1 MIRSRDIFCF
11 KMECDIIEMTV
22 YRTTCKGQVSVQMHI
37 ICQNS
42 TLSSAI
48 DAVDKAVS
56 LLCLKQEKNRINK
69 RIQSLLHIADD
80 LAPDSVEYQCV
91 YERILE
97 LERMRE
103 LIRRIRKAKCAQI
116 YAQLHMLW
124 VNRVKKASRTTAG
137 LTTDPMSIAMPIPP
151 TFEATLSSFGRGR
164 DLDALAC

>member
-1 MIRSRDIFCF
+1 M
-11 KMECDIIEMTV
+11 
-22 YRTTCKGQVSVQMHI
+22 YI

-48 DAVDKAVS
+48 EAVAKAGS

-69 RIQSLLHIADD
+69 RIQSLLHIAGDIT
-80 LAPDSVEYQCV
+80 PDSMEYQCV

-124 VNRVKKASRTTAG
+124 VNRAKKASRATAG

-151 TFEATLSSFGRGR
+151 MFEATLSSFGRGR

>member
-1 MIRSRDIFCF
+1 M
-11 KMECDIIEMTV
+11 
-22 YRTTCKGQVSVQMHI
+22 YI
-37 ICQNS
+37 ICRK
-42 TLSSAI
+42 SATGSVFE
-48 DAVDKAVS
+48 AVAKAVS
-56 LLCLKQEKNRINK
+56 LLCLKQEMNRINK

-97 LERMRE
+97 LEWMRE
-103 LIRRIRKAKCAQI
+103 RIRRIRRTKCAQI

-124 VNRVKKASRTTAG
+124 VNRVKKASRATAG

>member
-1 MIRSRDIFCF
+1 M
-11 KMECDIIEMTV
+11 
-22 YRTTCKGQVSVQMHI
+22 YI
-37 ICQNS
+37 ICRK
-42 TLSSAI
+42 SATGLVFE
-48 DAVDKAVS
+48 AVARADS

-103 LIRRIRKAKCAQI
+103 LIRRIRRTKCAQI

-124 VNRVKKASRTTAG
+124 VNRAQKASRATAG

>member
-1 MIRSRDIFCF
+1 M
-11 KMECDIIEMTV
+11 
-22 YRTTCKGQVSVQMHI
+22 QMYI
-37 ICQNS
+37 ICRK
-42 TLSSAI
+42 SATGSVFE
-48 DAVDKAVS
+48 AVAKAVS
-56 LLCLKQEKNRINK
+56 LLYLKQEKNRINK

-97 LERMRE
+97 LEWMRE

-124 VNRVKKASRTTAG
+124 VNRAKKAGRATAG

>member
-1 MIRSRDIFCF
+1 M
-11 KMECDIIEMTV
+11 
-22 YRTTCKGQVSVQMHI
+22 QMYI

-42 TLSSAI
+42 TLSAGI
-48 DAVDKAVS
+48 KAVVEAVS
-56 LLCLKQEKNRINK
+56 LLGLKQEKNRINK

-103 LIRRIRKAKCAQI
+103 LIRRIRRAKCAQI

-124 VNRVKKASRTTAG
+124 VNRVKKASRATAG

>member
-1 MIRSRDIFCF
+1 M
-11 KMECDIIEMTV
+11 
-22 YRTTCKGQVSVQMHI
+22 YI

-48 DAVDKAVS
+48 EAVAKVVS

-116 YAQLHMLW
+116 YAQLHM
-124 VNRVKKASRTTAG
+124 
-137 LTTDPMSIAMPIPP
+137 I
-151 TFEATLSSFGRGR
+151 SSY
-164 DLDALAC
+164 

>member
-1 MIRSRDIFCF
+1 MQI
-11 KMECDIIEMTV
+11 
-22 YRTTCKGQVSVQMHI
+22 YI

-42 TLSSAI
+42 TLSAGI
-48 DAVDKAVS
+48 KAVAEAVS
-56 LLCLKQEKNRINK
+56 LLGLKQEKNRINK
-69 RIQSLLHIADD
+69 RIQSLLHIAGDMT
-80 LAPDSVEYQCV
+80 PDSMEYQCV

-124 VNRVKKASRTTAG
+124 VNRVKKASRATAG
-137 LTTDPMSIAMPIPP
+137 LTTDPMSTAMPIPP

-164 DLDALAC
+164 DLEALAC

>member
-1 MIRSRDIFCF
+1 M
-11 KMECDIIEMTV
+11 
-22 YRTTCKGQVSVQMHI
+22 YI

-48 DAVDKAVS
+48 EAVAKVVS

-124 VNRVKKASRTTAG
+124 VNRAQKASRATAG
-137 LTTDPMSIAMPIPP
+137 LTTDSMSIAMPIPP
-151 TFEATLSSFGRGR
+151 MFEATLSSFGRGR
-164 DLDALAC
+164 DLEALAC

>member
-1 MIRSRDIFCF
+1 MQI
-11 KMECDIIEMTV
+11 
-22 YRTTCKGQVSVQMHI
+22 YI

-42 TLSSAI
+42 TLSAGI
-48 DAVDKAVS
+48 KAVAEAVS
-56 LLCLKQEKNRINK
+56 LLGLKQEKNRINK
-69 RIQSLLHIADD
+69 RIQSLLHIAGDMT
-80 LAPDSVEYQCV
+80 PDSMEYQCV

-97 LERMRE
+97 LEWMRE

-124 VNRVKKASRTTAG
+124 VNRVKKASRATAG

>member
-1 MIRSRDIFCF
+1 M
-11 KMECDIIEMTV
+11 
-22 YRTTCKGQVSVQMHI
+22 YI

-42 TLSSAI
+42 TLSAGI
-48 DAVDKAVS
+48 KAVVEAVS
-56 LLCLKQEKNRINK
+56 LLGLKQEKNRINK

-124 VNRVKKASRTTAG
+124 VNRAKKASRATAG

-151 TFEATLSSFGRGR
+151 HV
-164 DLDALAC
+164 

>member
-1 MIRSRDIFCF
+1 ML
-11 KMECDIIEMTV
+11 M
-22 YRTTCKGQVSVQMHI
+22 YI
-37 ICQNS
+37 ICQDS
-42 TLSSAI
+42 ILSSAI
-48 DAVDKAVS
+48 EAIVS
-56 LLCLKQEKNRINK
+56 LLELKQEKNRINK

-97 LERMRE
+97 LEWMRE

-116 YAQLHMLW
+116 HAQLHTLW
-124 VNRVKKASRTTAG
+124 VNRVKKASRATAG
-137 LTTDPMSIAMPIPP
+137 LTTDPMSTAMPIPP

>member
-1 MIRSRDIFCF
+1 M
-11 KMECDIIEMTV
+11 
-22 YRTTCKGQVSVQMHI
+22 YI
-37 ICQNS
+37 ICRK
-42 TLSSAI
+42 SATGSVFE
-48 DAVDKAVS
+48 AVAKAVS
-56 LLCLKQEKNRINK
+56 LLYLKQEKNRINK

-97 LERMRE
+97 LEWMRE
-103 LIRRIRKAKCAQI
+103 LIRRIRRTKCAQI

-124 VNRVKKASRTTAG
+124 VNRAQKVSRATAG

>member
-1 MIRSRDIFCF
+1 M
-11 KMECDIIEMTV
+11 
-22 YRTTCKGQVSVQMHI
+22 G
-37 ICQNS
+37 
-42 TLSSAI
+42 
-48 DAVDKAVS
+48 
-56 LLCLKQEKNRINK
+56 LKQEKNRINK

-116 YAQLHMLW
+116 CAQLHMLW
-124 VNRVKKASRTTAG
+124 VNRAKKASRATAG

>member
-1 MIRSRDIFCF
+1 M
-11 KMECDIIEMTV
+11 
-22 YRTTCKGQVSVQMHI
+22 QMYI

-48 DAVDKAVS
+48 EAVAKVVS

-124 VNRVKKASRTTAG
+124 VNRAQKASRATAG
-137 LTTDPMSIAMPIPP
+137 LTTDPMSIAIPIPP

>member
-1 MIRSRDIFCF
+1 MQI
-11 KMECDIIEMTV
+11 
-22 YRTTCKGQVSVQMHI
+22 YI

-42 TLSSAI
+42 TLSAGI
-48 DAVDKAVS
+48 KAVAEAVS
-56 LLCLKQEKNRINK
+56 LLGLKQEKNRINK

-124 VNRVKKASRTTAG
+124 VNRAKKASRATAG

-151 TFEATLSSFGRGR
+151 MFEATLSSFGRGR

>member
-1 MIRSRDIFCF
+1 M
-11 KMECDIIEMTV
+11 
-22 YRTTCKGQVSVQMHI
+22 QMYI
-37 ICQNS
+37 ICRK
-42 TLSSAI
+42 SATGSVFE
-48 DAVDKAVS
+48 AVAKAVS
-56 LLCLKQEKNRINK
+56 LLCLKQEMNRINK

-124 VNRVKKASRTTAG
+124 VNRAQKASRATAG
-137 LTTDPMSIAMPIPP
+137 LTTDSMSIAMPIPP
-151 TFEATLSSFGRGR
+151 MFEATLSSFGRGR

>member
-1 MIRSRDIFCF
+1 M
-11 KMECDIIEMTV
+11 
-22 YRTTCKGQVSVQMHI
+22 QMYI

-48 DAVDKAVS
+48 EAVAKAGS

-69 RIQSLLHIADD
+69 RIQSLLHIAGDMT
-80 LAPDSVEYQCV
+80 PDSMEYQCV

-97 LERMRE
+97 LEWMRE
-103 LIRRIRKAKCAQI
+103 LIRRIRRTKCAQI

-124 VNRVKKASRTTAG
+124 VNRAKKASRATAG

-151 TFEATLSSFGRGR
+151 MFEATLSSFGRGR
-164 DLDALAC
+164 DLEALAC

>member
-1 MIRSRDIFCF
+1 M
-11 KMECDIIEMTV
+11 
-22 YRTTCKGQVSVQMHI
+22 YI
-37 ICQNS
+37 ICRK
-42 TLSSAI
+42 SATGSVFE
-48 DAVDKAVS
+48 AVAKAVS
-56 LLCLKQEKNRINK
+56 LLCLKQEMNRINK

-124 VNRVKKASRTTAG
+124 VNRAQKASRATAG
-137 LTTDPMSIAMPIPP
+137 LTTDSMSIAMPIPP

>member
-1 MIRSRDIFCF
+1 M
-11 KMECDIIEMTV
+11 
-22 YRTTCKGQVSVQMHI
+22 QMYI

-48 DAVDKAVS
+48 DAVAKAVS

-124 VNRVKKASRTTAG
+124 VNRAKKASRATAG

-151 TFEATLSSFGRGR
+151 HV
-164 DLDALAC
+164 

>member
-1 MIRSRDIFCF
+1 M
-11 KMECDIIEMTV
+11 
-22 YRTTCKGQVSVQMHI
+22 YI

-48 DAVDKAVS
+48 EAVAKAITEAVS
-56 LLCLKQEKNRINK
+56 LLELKQEKNRVNK
-69 RIQSLLHIADD
+69 RIQSLLHITDD
-80 LAPDSVEYQCV
+80 LAPDFVEYQCV

-124 VNRVKKASRTTAG
+124 VNRVKKASRATAG

>member
-1 MIRSRDIFCF
+1 M
-11 KMECDIIEMTV
+11 
-22 YRTTCKGQVSVQMHI
+22 YI

-48 DAVDKAVS
+48 EAVAKAVS

-69 RIQSLLHIADD
+69 RIQSLLHIAGDMT
-80 LAPDSVEYQCV
+80 PDSMEYQCV

-97 LERMRE
+97 LEWMRE

-124 VNRVKKASRTTAG
+124 VNRAKKASRATAG

-151 TFEATLSSFGRGR
+151 MFEATLSSFGRGR
-164 DLDALAC
+164 DLEALAC

>member
-1 MIRSRDIFCF
+1 M
-11 KMECDIIEMTV
+11 
-22 YRTTCKGQVSVQMHI
+22 QMYI
-37 ICQNS
+37 ICRK
-42 TLSSAI
+42 SATGLVFE
-48 DAVDKAVS
+48 AVARADS

-97 LERMRE
+97 LERVRE

-124 VNRVKKASRTTAG
+124 VNRAKKASRATAG

>member
-1 MIRSRDIFCF
+1 M
-11 KMECDIIEMTV
+11 
-22 YRTTCKGQVSVQMHI
+22 QMYI

-48 DAVDKAVS
+48 EAVAKAVS

-124 VNRVKKASRTTAG
+124 VNRAKKASRATAG

>member
-1 MIRSRDIFCF
+1 MIRSRDIFCV

-69 RIQSLLHIADD
+69 RIQSLLHIVDD
-80 LAPDSVEYQCV
+80 LAPDSLEYQCV

-124 VNRVKKASRTTAG
+124 VNRAKKASRATAG
-137 LTTDPMSIAMPIPP
+137 LTTDPDRKSVV
-151 TFEATLSSFGRGR
+151 
-164 DLDALAC
+164 

>member
-1 MIRSRDIFCF
+1 M
-11 KMECDIIEMTV
+11 
-22 YRTTCKGQVSVQMHI
+22 YI
-37 ICQNS
+37 ICQDS
-42 TLSSAI
+42 IFSSAI
-48 DAVDKAVS
+48 EAITEAVS
-56 LLCLKQEKNRINK
+56 LLELKQEKNRVNK

-103 LIRRIRKAKCAQI
+103 LIRRIRRAKCAQI

-124 VNRVKKASRTTAG
+124 VNRAKKASRATAG
-137 LTTDPMSIAMPIPP
+137 LTTDPMSTAMPIPP

>member
-1 MIRSRDIFCF
+1 M
-11 KMECDIIEMTV
+11 
-22 YRTTCKGQVSVQMHI
+22 YI
-37 ICQNS
+37 ICQDS
-42 TLSSAI
+42 IFSSAI
-48 DAVDKAVS
+48 EAITEAVS
-56 LLCLKQEKNRINK
+56 LLELKQEKNRINK

-103 LIRRIRKAKCAQI
+103 LIRRIRRAKCAQI

-124 VNRVKKASRTTAG
+124 VNRVKKASRATAG

-151 TFEATLSSFGRGR
+151 MFEATLSSFGRGR